1 MGKNIIMII
10 KKYNRR
16 YIKIPYA
23 YKEQNELKKPIEEKQ
38 KKDWTKY
45 IDLYGKFITILTCAT
60 SIIIYLYKNSYK
72 YNCENYYKIPARYFG
87 NTEALANKTNF
98 LILMVFGIIIL
109 ILCTL
114 SRGNRHKTILD
125 KVKDIVFLTLSGLTL
140 AILDEVFL
148 SDFFRRTEIINNTN
162 VINKIEIII
171 LVIVFLTGYIIVY
184 CGHNKII
191 VGIVLCINL
200 AVIIIGGVYGVIPS
214 VDDKMKYEFVTIED
228 KEYVVLSHTENEIL
242 IVEYD
247 NTEDGG
253 YRFITNK
260 YWIEDINKGTYR
272 YEKLEHSPK
281 ID

>member
-1 MGKNIIMII
+1 MWKNIIMII

-23 YKEQNELKKPIEEKQ
+23 YKEQNEMKKPGEERL

-45 IDLYGKFITILTCAT
+45 IHLFGKIIAILTCVA

-87 NTEALANKTNF
+87 NTEALADKANF
-98 LILMVFGIIIL
+98 FICMVFGIIIL
-109 ILCTL
+109 ILCIF
-114 SRGNRHKTILD
+114 SRKNRHKMVLD
-125 KVKDIVFLTLSGLTL
+125 KAKDIVFLTSSGFAL
-140 AILDEVFL
+140 AILDAVFL
-148 SDFFRRTEIINNTN
+148 SEFFRQTEIVNNIKIINA
-162 VINKIEIII
+162 IEFII
-171 LVIVFLTGYIIVY
+171 LVIALMTGWIIVY
-184 CGHNKII
+184 CEHNKII
-191 VGIVLCINL
+191 VEIVLCINL
-200 AVIIIGGVYGVIPS
+200 VVIIIGGVYGMIPS
-214 VDDKMKYEFVTIED
+214 VDDKIKYEFVTIED

-272 YEKLEHSPK
+272 YEKLEHSPQ

>member
-1 MGKNIIMII
+1 MII

-16 YIKIPYA
+16 YIKIPYE
-23 YKEQNELKKPIEEKQ
+23 YKEQNEMKKPVQ

-45 IDLYGKFITILTCAT
+45 IDLFGKFITILTCVV

-87 NTEALANKTNF
+87 NTEALADKTNF

-109 ILCTL
+109 ILCIF
-114 SRGNRHKTILD
+114 SRENRHKMVLD
-125 KVKDIVFLTLSGLTL
+125 KAKDIVFLTSSGFAL
-140 AILDEVFL
+140 AILDAVFL
-148 SDFFRRTEIINNTN
+148 SEFFRQTEIVNNIKIINA
-162 VINKIEIII
+162 IQFII
-171 LVIVFLTGYIIVY
+171 LVIALMTGGIIVY

-200 AVIIIGGVYGVIPS
+200 VVIIIGGVYGMIPS
-214 VDDKMKYEFVTIED
+214 VDDKIKYEFVTIED
-228 KEYVVLSHTENEIL
+228 KEYVVLSHTDNEIL

>member
-1 MGKNIIMII
+1 
-10 KKYNRR
+10 
-16 YIKIPYA
+16 
-23 YKEQNELKKPIEEKQ
+23 
-38 KKDWTKY
+38 
-45 IDLYGKFITILTCAT
+45 
-60 SIIIYLYKNSYK
+60 
-72 YNCENYYKIPARYFG
+72 
-87 NTEALANKTNF
+87 
-98 LILMVFGIIIL
+98 
-109 ILCTL
+109 
-114 SRGNRHKTILD
+114 
-125 KVKDIVFLTLSGLTL
+125 
-140 AILDEVFL
+140 
-148 SDFFRRTEIINNTN
+148 
-162 VINKIEIII
+162 
-171 LVIVFLTGYIIVY
+171 
-184 CGHNKII
+184 NKII
-191 VGIVLCINL
+191 VGLVLCINL

>member
-1 MGKNIIMII
+1 MGKNKIMII
-10 KKYNRR
+10 EKYNRR

-23 YKEQNELKKPIEEKQ
+23 YKEQNEMKKPGEEKL

-45 IDLYGKFITILTCAT
+45 IDLFGKIITILTCVA

-87 NTEALANKTNF
+87 NTEALADKANIF
-98 LILMVFGIIIL
+98 ICMVFGIIIL
-109 ILCTL
+109 ILCIF
-114 SRGNRHKTILD
+114 SRENRHKNILD
-125 KVKDIVFLTLSGLTL
+125 KAKDIVFLTSSGFAL
-140 AILDEVFL
+140 AILDAVFL
-148 SDFFRRTEIINNTN
+148 SEFFRQTEIVNNIKIIN
-162 VINKIEIII
+162 VIEFII
-171 LVIVFLTGYIIVY
+171 LVIALMTGGIIVY

-191 VGIVLCINL
+191 VEIVLCINL
-200 AVIIIGGVYGVIPS
+200 VVIIIGGVYGMIPS
-214 VDDKMKYEFVTIED
+214 VDDKIKYEFVTIED

-272 YEKLEHSPK
+272 YEKLEHSPQ